1 MAIDNSSSSKL
12 DRRLSF
18 YGFDRKDYD
27 QFPAIRKSL
36 GRHVQ
41 AALERLYGAIAAT
54 PGVSGHF
61 SSPAAAQQA
70 SAKQADHWD
79 RLFSGPP
86 TAPYYAAAERI
97 GAVHS
102 RVGLEPSWY
111 IGGYAIVLEQLIA
124 ATAGTGIAGPLGQKA
139 VARRIAALVKT
150 ALLDL
155 DIALSAYFEAETANR
170 ETVVEQLGTALKKMA
185 EGDLSVRLNGLPDAY
200 ARVADDF
207 NAMADQMCGVLGSVA
222 NSAESVHNGSAEISD
237 ATEDLSRRTEQ
248 QASALEQTAAAMD
261 QVTGSVHE
269 IAKSTVEAG
278 AAVSDTEREATLGGE
293 VVKQAITAMDGIEKS
308 SSQIANI
315 VTVIDGIAFQT
326 NLLALNAGV
335 EAARAGDAG
344 KGFAVVAN
352 EVRALAQRSADAARD
367 IKELIAASS
376 GQVENGVRLVGRT
389 GEMLDHIVVRIGEV
403 RSLVSEI
410 SATTESQ
417 AANLQQ
423 VNKAVREMDKSTQ
436 QNAAMVEQSTAAA
449 RSLTSEADQ
458 LARLVNGFNIAG
470 GVVPQ
475 LRMPGRP
482 AATRLRRAG

>member
-1 MAIDNSSSSKL
+1 MTSDNSSRNKL

-18 YGFDRKDYD
+18 YGFSRNDYD
-27 QFPAIRKSL
+27 QFPAIRKLL
-36 GRHVQ
+36 GRHVA
-41 AALERLYGAIAAT
+41 AALARLYDRISGTPEIAGQFANQSAI
-54 PGVSGHF
+54 
-61 SSPAAAQQA
+61 QQA
-70 SAKQADHWD
+70 RSEQAEHWE

-86 TAPYYAAAERI
+86 AASYYAAAEKIGPRI
-97 GAVHS
+97 GM
-102 RVGLEPSWY
+102 EPSWY
-111 IGGYAIVLEQLIA
+111 IGGYALVLEQLIA
-124 ATAGTGIAGPLGQKA
+124 ATAGSGIAGPLGQKT
-139 VARRIAALVKT
+139 VAKRIAALVKT

-155 DIALSAYFEAETANR
+155 DIALSGYFEAETANR
-170 ETVVEQLGTALKKMA
+170 EMVVERLGNALQKMA
-185 EGDLSVRLNGLPDAY
+185 EGDLSVRLNGLPEAY
-200 ARVADDF
+200 ARVAADF
-207 NAMADQMCGVLGSVA
+207 NAMAEQMCGVLGSVA

-248 QASALEQTAAAMD
+248 QAAALEQTAGTMD
-261 QVTGSVHE
+261 QVTSSVRE
-269 IAKSTVEAG
+269 IAQSTVEAG
-278 AAVSDTEREATLGGE
+278 AAVADTEREATQGGD

-308 SSQIANI
+308 SAQIANI

-367 IKELIAASS
+367 IKQLITASS

-423 VNKAVREMDKSTQ
+423 VNKSVREMDKSTQ

-470 GVVPQ
+470 GALPQ
-475 LRMPGRP
+475 VRQPGRP
-482 AATRLRRAG
+482 AASRLRRAG

>member
-1 MAIDNSSSSKL
+1 MTSDNSSRNKL

-18 YGFDRKDYD
+18 YGFGRTDYE

-36 GRHVQ
+36 GRHV
-41 AALERLYGAIAAT
+41 AGALARLYDRISMTPETAAHFPTQSAI
-54 PGVSGHF
+54 
-61 SSPAAAQQA
+61 QQA
-70 SAKQADHWD
+70 SVSQADHWD
-79 RLFSGPP
+79 TLFSGPP
-86 TAPYYAAAERI
+86 AAPYYDAAEKI
-97 GAVHS
+97 GLVHARS
-102 RVGLEPSWY
+102 GLDPSWH
-111 IGGYAIVLEQLIA
+111 IGGYAILLEQLIA
-124 ATAGTGIAGPLGQKA
+124 TTAGSGIAGPLGQKA
-139 VARRIAALVKT
+139 VAKRIAALVKT

-170 ETVVEQLGTALKKMA
+170 EMVVDRLGTALKKMA
-185 EGDLSVRLNGLPDAY
+185 EGDLSVRLDGLPEAY
-200 ARVADDF
+200 ARVAADF
-207 NAMADQMCGVLGSVA
+207 NAMAEQMCGVLGSVA

-237 ATEDLSRRTEQ
+237 ATGDLSRRTEH
-248 QASALEQTAAAMD
+248 QAAALEQTAAAMD
-261 QVTGSVHE
+261 QVTSSVRE
-269 IAKSTVEAG
+269 IAQSTVEAG
-278 AAVSDTEREATLGGE
+278 AAVSDTEKEATQGGE

-308 SSQIANI
+308 SAQIANI

-367 IKELIAASS
+367 IKQLIVTSS

-423 VNKAVREMDKSTQ
+423 VNKSVREMDKSTQ

-449 RSLTSEADQ
+449 RNLTSEADQ

-470 GVVPQ
+470 GALPKM
-475 LRMPGRP
+475 RMPGRP